1 MRLIFLFFFIF
12 SSVLFTN
19 EEKLSESEIKS
30 ARQIEFQNKTTKR
43 ALSETKSLHESI
55 GRKLGELMVSSPEKT
70 HSISGVRVKR
80 VLSNSK
86 DKLGGDIIYLDKDT
100 KFGHIHSI
108 HRILS
113 AYIQFTFKYNEKQ
126 ADTLALYALYYN
138 ALNRNNINYILSKY
152 TSEIKNYISP
162 QKIGISTNYKDWPAR
177 TEIILPIEKN
187 ILKKFEKDVTL
198 DELEEQVTKVI
209 DEKKTGK
216 EDRQKF
222 EELKKEKIEKEK
234 EILNLKK
241 EELSKLDD
249 LLEDKYKKIEERLS
263 KLKEDPQAKTEE
275 IAKLEKEKLETEK
288 SKEDIKV
295 KLESVEE
302 RKERLTEIEKK
313 KNEKK
318 SDEVSKETLESK
330 DTTPKKEDEKNIVTK
345 DEANQENVA
354 FVPSKDSPVSE
365 KPTSKED
372 KQSTSKE
379 DVKKLEKELTEV
391 KKELEKK
398 KEEEKKK
405 VDFSPNVLDG
415 KIFFIKP
422 VTYIEGQCNNE
433 LHALDPVKD
442 DFVYKSEYN
451 QICGKVFKEFGGN
464 ILVIGFKEH
473 KEQIRLV
480 LLSRVDLKPIGVS
493 DVDVY
498 QKTVL
503 EINDNFLYAVEV
515 ENGKHYLAKFDKNLK
530 RLNRTDQEIIPDGT
544 ITFYGKK
551 IYISGKNESGKVEFK
566 IFNRD
571 DLKFIKKAQA

>member
-113 AYIQFTFKYNEKQ
+113 AYIQFTFQYNEKQ
-126 ADTLALYALYYN
+126 ADILALYALYYN

-152 TSEIKNYISP
+152 TPEIKNYISP
-162 QKIGISTNYKDWPAR
+162 QKIGISIYYKDWPAR

-187 ILKKFEKDVTL
+187 ILKKFEKDVIL

-234 EILNLKK
+234 EILDLKK

-302 RKERLTEIEKK
+302 RKERLTEIEKE

-330 DTTPKKEDEKNIVTK
+330 DTTPKKEDEKNVVTK
-345 DEANQENVA
+345 EEANQENLA
-354 FVPSKDSPVSE
+354 FVPSKDFPVSE
-365 KPTSKED
+365 KPSSKED

-433 LHALDPVKD
+433 LHALDPAKD

-480 LLSRVDLKPIGVS
+480 LLSRIDLKPIGVS